1 LLRAFPLDIPMVPSS
16 TLVVAADG
24 EHLSHDVFS
33 LGKTIHLGSL
43 EFIADRFDDLSLF
56 SMGDSS
62 NAAVMDSTHDRPP
75 SPLRVMTGDSAEEFH
90 TTSDGEGRIDLP
102 SPRRHDTGAS
112 IAPSQPYRRLVTGRR
127 RHSKAVHSNLV
138 GRTR

>member
-1 LLRAFPLDIPMVPSS
+1 MVPSS

-43 EFIADRFDDLSLF
+43 EFIADHFDDLSLS

-62 NAAVMDSTHDRPP
+62 NAAVVGSTHDRPP
-75 SPLRVMTGDSAEEFH
+75 SPLRVMTGDSAEEFD

-102 SPRRHDTGAS
+102 MTQGLQSP
-112 IAPSQPYRRLVTGRR
+112 PSQPYRRLVTGRR